1 MEHWDLSKSG
11 LISREEYKNLEQHLW
26 ETGVITGTESRSG
39 SLDMED
45 KFGMYDDYADGVLDK
60 PELGKYLISHDKDLA
75 VSINKL
81 RYKFG

>member
-11 LISREEYKNLEQHLW
+11 LISREEYKNLEQHLKRI
-26 ETGVITGTESRSG
+26 GMITGTESRSG
-39 SLDMED
+39 SPDMED
-45 KFGMYDDYADGVLDK
+45 KFGMYDHNADGVLDK